1 MRNDGIY
8 SECGTGNGDGSITQ
22 TQGSGTG
29 TGGTE
34 RGGKRNVDETPWFN
48 PVDECKD
55 GFCPMPAPKLFVA
68 KPKVDLVNHP
78 PHYNAGRFEAI
89 DVIEDAVQHAPNS
102 VLGALQWQ
110 ALKYLLRMWTKG
122 NTLEDA
128 KKSMWY
134 LSRLIAKLE
143 NAQETNAN
151 SSRVE
156 KAL

>member
-1 MRNDGIY
+1 
-8 SECGTGNGDGSITQ
+8 
-22 TQGSGTG
+22 
-29 TGGTE
+29 
-34 RGGKRNVDETPWFN
+34 
-48 PVDECKD
+48 
-55 GFCPMPAPKLFVA
+55 MPAPRLVIA

-78 PHYNAGRFEAI
+78 PHYTAGRFEAI
-89 DVIEDAVQHAPNS
+89 DVIEDAVQHAPNP

-110 ALKYLLRMWTKG
+110 TLKYLLRMWTKE

-151 SSRVE
+151 PSRVE

>member
-1 MRNDGIY
+1 
-8 SECGTGNGDGSITQ
+8 
-22 TQGSGTG
+22 
-29 TGGTE
+29 
-34 RGGKRNVDETPWFN
+34 
-48 PVDECKD
+48 
-55 GFCPMPAPKLFVA
+55 MPAPKLVVA

-78 PHYNAGRFEAI
+78 PHYTAGRFEAI